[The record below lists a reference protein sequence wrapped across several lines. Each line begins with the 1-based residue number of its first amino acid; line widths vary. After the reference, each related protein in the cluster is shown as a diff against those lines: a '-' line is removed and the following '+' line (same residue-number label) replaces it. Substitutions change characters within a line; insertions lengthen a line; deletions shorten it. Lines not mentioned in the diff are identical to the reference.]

1 MHEVSS
7 VAYLIIKRLFRN
19 VSVSK
24 DILHKLIDGIDTDGN
39 GRISLSELAVALKM
53 LWKKAMGKVKAPKTK
68 VLD

>member
-1 MHEVSS
+1 MSYYFIRR
-7 VAYLIIKRLFRN
+7 AFRN

-24 DILHKLIDGIDTDGN
+24 EILHKLIDSIDADQDG
-39 GRISLSELAVALKM
+39 RLSLGEVAVALKM

>member
-1 MHEVSS
+1 M
-7 VAYLIIKRLFRN
+7 AYYFLRRMFRN

-24 DILHKLIDGIDTDGN
+24 EILHKLIDGIDTDGN
-39 GRISLSELAVALKM
+39 GRISLSELVVAVKM

>member
-1 MHEVSS
+1 MN
-7 VAYLIIKRLFRN
+7 YYFLRRMFRN

-24 DILHKLIDGIDTDGN
+24 EILHKLIDGIDTDGD
-39 GRISLSELAVALKM
+39 GRISLAELAVALKM

>member
-1 MHEVSS
+1 M
-7 VAYLIIKRLFRN
+7 AYALIRRAFRN

-24 DILHKLIDGIDTDGN
+24 EILHKLIDGMDTDQD
-39 GRISLSELAVALKM
+39 GRLSLSEVAVAMKM

>member
-1 MHEVSS
+1 MSYYFIRR
-7 VAYLIIKRLFRN
+7 AFRN

-24 DILHKLIDGIDTDGN
+24 EILHRLIDSIDTDQD
-39 GRISLSELAVALKM
+39 GRLSLSEVVVAMKM

>member
-1 MHEVSS
+1 M
-7 VAYLIIKRLFRN
+7 AYYFIRHAFRN

-24 DILHKLIDGIDTDGN
+24 EILHKLIDSIDADQDG
-39 GRISLSELAVALKM
+39 RLSLGEVAVAMKM

>member
-1 MHEVSS
+1 MNYYFIRR
-7 VAYLIIKRLFRN
+7 AFRN

-24 DILHKLIDGIDTDGN
+24 EILHKLIDSIDTDED
-39 GRISLSELAVALKM
+39 GRLSLSEVVVALKM

>member
-1 MHEVSS
+1 MTYPFIRR
-7 VAYLIIKRLFRN
+7 AFRN

-24 DILHKLIDGIDTDGN
+24 EILHKLIDSMDADDDG
-39 GRISLSELAVALKM
+39 RLTLSEVVVALKM

>member
-1 MHEVSS
+1 MGY
-7 VAYLIIKRLFRN
+7 YLLRRAFRN

-24 DILHKLIDGIDTDGN
+24 EILHKLVDGIDTDGD
-39 GRISLSELAVALKM
+39 GRISLSELAVAIKM

>member
-1 MHEVSS
+1 M
-7 VAYLIIKRLFRN
+7 AYKFIRHAFRN

-24 DILHKLIDGIDTDGN
+24 DILHKLIDSIDKDEN
-39 GRISLSELAVALKM
+39 GRISMAEVAVALKM

>member
-1 MHEVSS
+1 MKYRFLRH
-7 VAYLIIKRLFRN
+7 LFRN

-24 DILHKLIDGIDTDGN
+24 EILHKLIDRIDADQDG
-39 GRISLSELAVALKM
+39 RLSLSEVVVALKM

>member
-1 MHEVSS
+1 M
-7 VAYLIIKRLFRN
+7 AYAFIRRAFRN

-24 DILHKLIDGIDTDGN
+24 EILHKLIDSIDADQDG
-39 GRISLSELAVALKM
+39 RLSLSEVAVALKM

>member
-1 MHEVSS
+1 M
-7 VAYLIIKRLFRN
+7 AYYIIRRAFRN

-24 DILHKLIDGIDTDGN
+24 EILHKLIDSIDADQDG
-39 GRISLSELAVALKM
+39 RLSLAEVAVALKM

>member
-1 MHEVSS
+1 M
-7 VAYLIIKRLFRN
+7 AYRIIRYLFRN

-24 DILHKLIDGIDTDGN
+24 EMLTKLINGIDTDN
-39 GRISLSELAVALKM
+39 DGRISLAELAVALKM

>member
-1 MHEVSS
+1 MG
-7 VAYLIIKRLFRN
+7 YYFLRRMFRN

-24 DILHKLIDGIDTDGN
+24 EILHKLINSIDTDN
-39 GRISLSELAVALKM
+39 DGRTSLAELAVALKM

>member
-1 MHEVSS
+1 MG
-7 VAYLIIKRLFRN
+7 YRIIRYLFRN

-24 DILHKLIDGIDTDGN
+24 EMLTKLINGIDTDN
-39 GRISLSELAVALKM
+39 DGRISLAELAVALKM

>member
-1 MHEVSS
+1 MGYYFIRR
-7 VAYLIIKRLFRN
+7 AFRN

-24 DILHKLIDGIDTDGN
+24 EILHKLIDSMDADDDG
-39 GRISLSELAVALKM
+39 RLTLSEVVIALKM

>member
-1 MHEVSS
+1 MS
-7 VAYLIIKRLFRN
+7 YCFLRRMFRN

-24 DILHKLIDGIDTDGN
+24 EILHKLIDGIDTDGN
-39 GRISLSELAVALKM
+39 GRISLEELAVALKM

>member
-1 MHEVSS
+1 MS
-7 VAYLIIKRLFRN
+7 YCFLRRMFRN

-24 DILHKLIDGIDTDGN
+24 EILHKLIDGIDTDGN
-39 GRISLSELAVALKM
+39 GRISLAELTVALKM

>member
-1 MHEVSS
+1 M
-7 VAYLIIKRLFRN
+7 AYYFLKHAFRN

-24 DILHKLIDGIDTDGN
+24 EILHKLIDGIDTDGN
-39 GRISLSELAVALKM
+39 GRISLSELVVAVKM

>member
-1 MHEVSS
+1 M
-7 VAYLIIKRLFRN
+7 AYYFIRHAFRN

-24 DILHKLIDGIDTDGN
+24 EILHRLIDGIDTDED
-39 GRISLSELAVALKM
+39 GRLSLGEVAVALKM

>member
-1 MHEVSS
+1 MG
-7 VAYLIIKRLFRN
+7 YKIIRYLFRN

-24 DILHKLIDGIDTDGN
+24 EMLTKLINGMDTDN
-39 GRISLSELAVALKM
+39 DGRISLAELAVALKM

>member
-1 MHEVSS
+1 MGYYFIRR
-7 VAYLIIKRLFRN
+7 AFRN

-24 DILHKLIDGIDTDGN
+24 EILHKLIDNIDADQDG
-39 GRISLSELAVALKM
+39 RLSLGEVAVALKM

>member
-1 MHEVSS
+1 MS
-7 VAYLIIKRLFRN
+7 YCFLRRMFRN

-24 DILHKLIDGIDTDGN
+24 EILHKLIDSIDTDGN
-39 GRISLSELAVALKM
+39 GRISLAELAVALKM

>member
-1 MHEVSS
+1 MKYRFLRH
-7 VAYLIIKRLFRN
+7 LFRN

-24 DILHKLIDGIDTDGN
+24 EILHKLIDSIDADQDG
-39 GRISLSELAVALKM
+39 RLSLSEVVVALKM

>member
-1 MHEVSS
+1 MG
-7 VAYLIIKRLFRN
+7 YKIILHMFRN

-24 DILHKLIDGIDTDGN
+24 ELLIKLINGIDTDGD
-39 GRISLSELAVALKM
+39 GRLSLSEVAVALKM

>member
-1 MHEVSS
+1 MSYYFIRR
-7 VAYLIIKRLFRN
+7 AFRN

-24 DILHKLIDGIDTDGN
+24 EILHKLIDSIDTDQD
-39 GRISLSELAVALKM
+39 GRLSMAEVAVALKM

>member
-1 MHEVSS
+1 MG
-7 VAYLIIKRLFRN
+7 YKIIRYIFRN

-24 DILHKLIDGIDTDGN
+24 EMLTKLINGMDTDN
-39 GRISLSELAVALKM
+39 DGRISLSELAVALKM